1 MKPVLFTLALIGCDH
16 TMQAAPN
23 APIDAPADG
32 SRLNP
37 GAPGAAAPV
46 MAPAPWAAIDADG
59 AAAAGSGA
67 PVLHCATA
75 AYDPMDLW
83 VDHGEDGRNDSA
95 EVHRMVIAQT
105 GDRYVATVHI
115 GHPHRPADAVRT
127 THHELTVAE
136 LDDANLYLEWHGV
149 SIYGWKDS
157 RDVAFAGGAWGD
169 LGRPTIDGTPAPPCG
184 FEEELS
190 CWDPRDQTPRF
201 QYDATTGTCLDDR
214 GIEGLN
220 TVTVPYIRETK
231 NGQCA
236 DLSWATLNEYVPFD
250 ADLQNWDLRGARLTN
265 AELGPDHDT
274 DPAFVMMSNARLEG
288 ADLSTLRVPFGAIE
302 GAIDEHTAL
311 PNMACT
317 VTKDRVDCEA

>member
-1 MKPVLFTLALIGCDH
+1 MKPVLFTLALLGCDH

-127 THHELTVAE
+127 TRHELTVAE

-169 LGRPTIDGTPAPPCG
+169 APPSMARPHHRAVSKRNSAAGTPAIR
-184 FEEELS
+184 
-190 CWDPRDQTPRF
+190 PRAFNTTRQRER
-201 QYDATTGTCLDDR
+201 ASTTGASR
-214 GIEGLN
+214 G
-220 TVTVPYIRETK
+220 
-231 NGQCA
+231 
-236 DLSWATLNEYVPFD
+236 
-250 ADLQNWDLRGARLTN
+250 
-265 AELGPDHDT
+265 
-274 DPAFVMMSNARLEG
+274 
-288 ADLSTLRVPFGAIE
+288 STR
-302 GAIDEHTAL
+302 
-311 PNMACT
+311 
-317 VTKDRVDCEA
+317 